1 MRRATP
7 QVLHHISVSTT
18 NKQLHFVQHIARIYI
33 EHLANIDGL
42 WGYIM
47 FRKLVSN
54 LSLSPAIVGQLSFYA
69 KRLRKEEAT
78 RRLGLIF
85 TALALVVQSFT
96 LLAPPESAN
105 AADPSDMI
113 YGGIS
118 NGSQLMAH
126 YDANTNNIRDL
137 YSTIGITRAE
147 LQQATTRLET
157 RRSTE
162 STYSWG
168 MTPHFSAAQGE
179 GVYSVKAAQGGMR
192 NFYYRPHHLWGNFTY
207 RAFVGHSAKFGW
219 FAIMLNCGNL
229 ITQTVPPAPVCP
241 PGQVGTYP
249 NCSTPPSVIKPT
261 PVASCSGLAI
271 NKNDT
276 TYQFTAAASAQ
287 HGATITGYVFQV
299 YRDGK
304 LAKTL
309 ESSTPTVS
317 YSEKTPGSYR
327 VVLTVKTSLGDRT
340 SEACAKTFVIAAPA
354 RCPVNP
360 TLLKDDARCQP
371 CPGNS
376 TLWLEDKTCAAKFV
390 QTKSGHNLTQNSA
403 ETTTVTAK
411 AHDRITYKL
420 SVTNKGLN
428 AEKFTF
434 SDNLSDV
441 LQYAT
446 VVDAGGG
453 TLAKDTN
460 QSASTDATILSWPA
474 VEIKPGESQERQ
486 FTVQLK
492 DQIPSMG
499 TGTSNA
505 TSYDC
510 RIDNTFGNT
519 LSTKV
524 DCPAEKRVVEQVVT
538 ELPHTGSSENII
550 FAGIVLAVV
559 VFFYARSRQ
568 LSTEIRLVRRNFN
581 AGTI

>member
-1 MRRATP
+1 M
-7 QVLHHISVSTT
+7 
-18 NKQLHFVQHIARIYI
+18 QHIARIYI

-54 LSLSPAIVGQLSFYA
+54 LSLSPAIVGQLGFYA

-317 YSEKTPGSYR
+317 SVSYTH
-327 VVLTVKTSLGDRT
+327 LTL
-340 SEACAKTFVIAAPA
+340 
-354 RCPVNP
+354 P
-360 TLLKDDARCQP
+360 T
-371 CPGNS
+371 
-376 TLWLEDKTCAAKFV
+376 
-390 QTKSGHNLTQNSA
+390 
-403 ETTTVTAK
+403 K
-411 AHDRITYKL
+411 A
-420 SVTNKGLN
+420 
-428 AEKFTF
+428 
-434 SDNLSDV
+434 
-441 LQYAT
+441 
-446 VVDAGGG
+446 
-453 TLAKDTN
+453 
-460 QSASTDATILSWPA
+460 
-474 VEIKPGESQERQ
+474 
-486 FTVQLK
+486 
-492 DQIPSMG
+492 
-499 TGTSNA
+499 
-505 TSYDC
+505 
-510 RIDNTFGNT
+510 
-519 LSTKV
+519 
-524 DCPAEKRVVEQVVT
+524 
-538 ELPHTGSSENII
+538 
-550 FAGIVLAVV
+550 
-559 VFFYARSRQ
+559 
-568 LSTEIRLVRRNFN
+568 
-581 AGTI
+581 